1 MTPKGIKLSKEQ
13 KRNISISIQRK
24 YDTDPDYK
32 KRHAEACR
40 TKKCSQ
46 KISFSLKK
54 HYSDPINL
62 QKLRAKFTPEFRKK
76 MSNIQKKRMED
87 PIERQKNI
95 EPLMNWLNNLTPKEL
110 GDFKAKRTEA
120 LRKKGA
126 WNKGLTKETD
136 TRVKKVALAKVGKKR
151 SKKTILK
158 ISEAKKKMWV
168 NATPEQRDEWNHK
181 NSETHKER
189 LRDPIF
195 REEHIKRLLKWVK
208 TDEHREKVSQN
219 SKKMWKNMTPDKREA
234 RRRKAIETYRNTPIK
249 KREERFRKMRE
260 KFQAKPNGPERFLI
274 PILEPFGFRYSGN
287 GGFFVSTKN
296 RTCIPDFVNENEKL
310 IVEFDG
316 VYWHTLTKDME
327 RNKIYNTKG
336 YRILSFNEKD
346 ILLGKK
352 HVCRLISKFV
362 ELATK

>member
-32 KRHAEACR
+32 KCHAEACH
-40 TKKCSQ
+40 TKECRQ

-62 QKLRAKFTPEFRKK
+62 QKLRAKFTLELRKK

-87 PIERQKNI
+87 PIERQKCI
-95 EPLMNWLNNLTPKEL
+95 KPLMNWLNNLTPEEYIEFRVRVL
-110 GDFKAKRTEA
+110 VG
-120 LRKKGA
+120 LRKNPP
-126 WNKGLTKETD
+126 WNKGLTKEID
-136 TRVKKVALAKVGKKR
+136 VRVKKVALAKVGKKR

-158 ISEAKKKMWV
+158 MSEATKKMWA
-168 NATPEQRDEWNHK
+168 NATLEQRDEWNHK

-189 LRDPIF
+189 LRDPIL

-208 TDEHREKVSQN
+208 TDEHRENVSQN
-219 SKKMWKNMTPDKREA
+219 SKKMWKNMTPEKREV
-234 RRRKAIETYRNTPIK
+234 RRRKVIETYRNIPIK
-249 KREERFRKMRE
+249 KREERLRKMRE
-260 KFQAKPNGPERFLI
+260 KFQAKPNAPERFLI

-296 RTCIPDFVNENEKL
+296 RICIPDFVNENEKL

-316 VYWHTLTKDME
+316 VYWHTFAKDME

-346 ILLGKK
+346 VLLGKK
-352 HVCRLISKFV
+352 HICRLISEFV
-362 ELATK
+362 ELAAK